1 MSQSV
6 SISDMEEKKVLERLQ
21 RLCSRAEY
29 CSSDVRRKALKALEG
44 DGEAASRIV
53 DSLLRDRFV
62 DDGRYSAAFAREKSS
77 LQGWG
82 EVKIRFMLRSKGI
95 PDEIISEALQEIDQ
109 SKAERKLD
117 KLVADKA
124 RLLEGDPQKRLKL
137 LKYALGRGY
146 SYDEVEEAIARL
158 AQPRG

>member
-1 MSQSV
+1 
-6 SISDMEEKKVLERLQ
+6 MEEKKLLERLQ

-29 CSSDVRRKALKALEG
+29 CAMDIRRKALKGMEG
-44 DGEAASRIV
+44 DTEAASRIV
-53 DSLLRDRFV
+53 AALVKDRFV
-62 DDGRYSAAFAREKSS
+62 DDRRYSAAFAREKSS

-95 PDEIISEALQEIDQ
+95 SDEIISSALEEIDPE
-109 SKAERKLD
+109 KAEKKLD